1 MGEQSGT
8 RLGGDDYQHLY
19 SWYEI
24 LPLLKEN
31 SDYEYAY
38 IEHPEAGAADDLT
51 LHPRA
56 GSGKPTRFIQV
67 KWHVG
72 PWDHYTF
79 ENLAEVTSGARSLLR
94 KLFDSWKALR
104 RDEPIEVWL
113 VSNWSPAPHPNLG
126 AYLSDRSPHL
136 TDDFFSKKKPSP
148 VATVRESWAAEL
160 GASEEEVV
168 EFCRDLRFQLGYMP
182 VHRLI
187 DQLNERMAYYG
198 LRPGDNA
205 RAIVLDE
212 IRQRIQRGGE
222 AKRITRADLL
232 EIIERRELRADLP
245 QAPSVRLWAHGWARQ
260 GYDVPPTV
268 ELDWTPYFD
277 REERRVPSPE
287 EWRTTLL
294 PQLREARE
302 RLAALPDGKYV
313 DFRGKVSL
321 TAALAIGASFPQ
333 VAGFSFRAEQPTGG
347 ETYLWRSDAPPS
359 ESRLAVVHED
369 GSPGDDVAL
378 GLSITGHGLPD
389 MRRFAEAAGM
399 SALVYAEPAAGT
411 GPAAVAGAADA
422 TALANSAKELI
433 RTVRE
438 KYGVRRLHLLVYSP
452 VSFALF
458 LGQVLNAVGT
468 VVTYERTVEGD
479 YQESVTL
486 RTG

>member
-24 LPLLKEN
+24 LPLLDEKSPYN
-31 SDYEYAY
+31 YAY

-79 ENLAEVTSGARSLLR
+79 ENLVEVTSGARSLLR

-136 TDDFFSKKKPSP
+136 TDDFFSKKKPSL

-168 EFCRDLRFQLGYMP
+168 EFCQDLRFQLGYMP
-182 VHRLI
+182 VYRLI
-187 DQLNERMAYYG
+187 DQLNERMAWYG

-205 RAIVLDE
+205 RAIVIDE

-245 QAPSVRLWAHGWARQ
+245 QAPRVRLWAHGWARQ
-260 GYDVPPTV
+260 GYDAPPTV
-268 ELDWTPYFD
+268 ELDWTSYFD

-359 ESRLAVVHED
+359 ESRLAVLHED

-378 GLSITGHGLPD
+378 GLSITGNGLPD

-399 SALVYAEPAAGT
+399 SALVYAEPATGT
-411 GPAAVAGAADA
+411 GPAAVAGAEDA

-438 KYGVRRLHLLVYSP
+438 KYAVRRLHLLLYSP

-458 LGQVLNAVGT
+458 LGQVLNAVGI
-468 VVTYERTVEGD
+468 VVTYERTIEGD
-479 YQESVTL
+479 YQGSVTL